1 MEKMDVAGLLAQRM
15 RMTYQP
21 GLPRANT
28 APKKDA

>member
-1 MEKMDVAGLLAQRM
+1 MEKMDVAALAQRM

-21 GLPRANT
+21 APPRANT